1 MKRHLMSTT
10 ALRTSL
16 PWACPEVYQE
26 PPFTVSPDDM
36 KDRVTMHSR
45 GAEPERMVLT
55 PQEAARLGVSPDN
68 PSVRIV
74 ERRSIPL
81 H

>member
-1 MKRHLMSTT
+1 MRDRLMTTT
-10 ALRTSL
+10 ALRTSM

-26 PPFTVSPDDM
+26 PPFTVSPGDM
-36 KDRVTMHSR
+36 KDHVTLHVR
-45 GAEPERMVLT
+45 GTEPERVVLT

-68 PSVRIV
+68 PSVNIV
-74 ERRSIPL
+74 ERRPIPL